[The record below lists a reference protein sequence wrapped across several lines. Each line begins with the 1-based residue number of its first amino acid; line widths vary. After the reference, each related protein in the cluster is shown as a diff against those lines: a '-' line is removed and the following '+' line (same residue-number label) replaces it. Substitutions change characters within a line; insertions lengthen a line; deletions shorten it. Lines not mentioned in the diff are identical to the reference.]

1 MTSLNPFTYYSVCN
15 EEGKSE
21 TPLLLSQDEL
31 LHVQVCLLRQFLYF
45 LLFPSLPICKFWSRA
60 HWKDF
65 VSASSLKLKV
75 FIFYIKKQIAIVTMP
90 VNVQMNLLE
99 ALANGDPFVTVPLP
113 SRQLGSGLS
122 NAYNTG

>member
-65 VSASSLKLKV
+65 VSASCLKLQD
-75 FIFYIKKQIAIVTMP
+75 FYIKKQIAMVTMP

-113 SRQLGSGLS
+113 SSQLGSGLS
-122 NAYNTG
+122 NAYNPW